1 MKIVNVNKEDVF
13 KHLEKGIEV
22 YSFDT
27 ASDSLENLR
36 YIVVDEILRF
46 IKCNSIV
53 YFIVESEERKNGN

>member
-13 KHLEKGIEV
+13 KHLGEGIEV
-22 YSFDT
+22 YSFDA

-36 YIVVDEILRF
+36 YIVIDDILRF
-46 IKCNSIV
+46 MKCNSIV